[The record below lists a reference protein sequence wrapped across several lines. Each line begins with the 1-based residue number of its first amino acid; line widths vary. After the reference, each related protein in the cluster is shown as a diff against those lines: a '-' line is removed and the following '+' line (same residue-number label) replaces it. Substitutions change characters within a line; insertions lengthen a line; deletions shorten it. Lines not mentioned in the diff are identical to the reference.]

1 MIHIHNNI
9 LLKDSSDTS
18 KEDMLEGY
26 IDLYLL
32 EGQSLFKRTER
43 RNLGYLK
50 LHDILS
56 YVRYER
62 QDVQTSKSYGHDI
75 TAWAISNTQ
84 IGIDIELINPDFDY
98 QEISK
103 EILSETEFG
112 HLEPLGALK
121 FFKSWTRKEAILKS
135 MNSGLIN
142 ELQLIPSI
150 DGDHNFPCLDLFKN
164 AVDLYVYSFEYK
176 NHLISVCSSA
186 EQEYIRL
193 EILRN

>member
-1 MIHIHNNI
+1 MIYIHNNI
-9 LLKDSSDTS
+9 RLKDSSDTS
-18 KEDMLEGY
+18 KEDMLEDY

-32 EGQSLFKRTER
+32 EGQSSFKRTER
-43 RNLGYLK
+43 RNLGNLK

-56 YVRYER
+56 YVRYGC

-75 TAWAISNTQ
+75 TALAISNTQ

-112 HLEPLGALK
+112 HLEPLGALE

-150 DGDHNFPCLDLFKN
+150 DGDHNFPCLDLFKD

-193 EILRN
+193 KIQRN